1 MPLLNMGGMILNIIE
16 WKVAQIIFDNRFYR
30 VTEFSK
36 HKQKYPET
44 HLDLSQT
51 SIIEIFW

>member
-1 MPLLNMGGMILNIIE
+1 MGGMILNIIE